1 MAATG
6 GMIAGLA
13 FAVPLS
19 DAIFG
24 GPGRA
29 DLVRAGAVAL
39 WADLNY
45 VQLTSLFRAE
55 ERSKQFV
62 LASLANLLVSVCTTL
77 LLVVVLREGPLGV
90 IVGNFTGTLIVFVVL
105 LGYRREQLGF
115 ELDRQLLRAMQRFGL
130 PLAASGLAL
139 WAINFIDRF
148 FLVQFTGESET
159 GVYSLAVR
167 MATGVALV
175 LAAFGTAW
183 PAFAFSIEDDQ
194 EARETFGHV
203 LTYLL
208 YVTCWL
214 SLAIGLLAPWIVRLL
229 APSNPGFWSASSAV
243 GLLSF
248 AFAAFAAYGVTST
261 ATARTGR
268 TEFNWL
274 VTGSA
279 AVINIA
285 LNVALIPSYG
295 MMGAAVATLAAYS
308 WMFVAMT
315 IYSQRIYPVPY
326 QWPRIVLIAAVSGG
340 LTAGGTAAD
349 VSLPAAVALVA
360 AFPFVLVPMGFYSP
374 DEWRH
379 FRRLAV
385 RGR

>member
-1 MAATG
+1 MFHQIKRLVAHSGVYGAGLVIQAVLGLLLLPVYTRYLTRADYGALETVVALWSLLVIVLRGGISAAFFRFYFQSQDGARRLTVVRTSFWFTVMAATG

-261 ATARTGR
+261 ATVRTGR
-268 TEFNWL
+268 TST
-274 VTGSA
+274 TG
-279 AVINIA
+279 
-285 LNVALIPSYG
+285 
-295 MMGAAVATLAAYS
+295 
-308 WMFVAMT
+308 W
-315 IYSQRIYPVPY
+315 SQDR
-326 QWPRIVLIAAVSGG
+326 QL
-340 LTAGGTAAD
+340 
-349 VSLPAAVALVA
+349 
-360 AFPFVLVPMGFYSP
+360 
-374 DEWRH
+374 
-379 FRRLAV
+379 
-385 RGR
+385 